1 MTVRD
6 SEIGWTNADNSGNT
20 GYGIRVHGSSL
31 GSSDRLKIVGN
42 RIHHIAGDGI
52 QGLGNGTDV
61 LIDRNEIGYVGA
73 NPGSSE
79 HSDNIQIIDNGPNL
93 KITNNWLH
101 HQGWYD
107 ATTSVGNAG
116 ATYIHGGDS
125 DRMTYEN
132 NLIEHSRGRVEVCG
146 LGTGGTS
153 RSNITVRRNTVSRQ
167 RPDVWRLPRP
177 RVGLWLGDR
186 QSGGA
191 QHRSGPRRRFRH
203 RPYRIQVGVLG
214 EQQPVRP
221 AVARQPRRPRQLHVI
236 EQQPRRPRGDRLP
249 EAGRRALVAKAP
261 FQRKRACDGRSAAP
275 PEVAPGRQDELE
287 TERRRP
293 AVDDGREQ
301 CRAAREDPGQ
311 QIAGDRR
318 NEQQP
323 AGAPNWQP
331 PGGPHGRQC
340 AISPAR
346 RCDRAVKVW

>member
-1 MTVRD
+1 M
-6 SEIGWTNADNSGNT
+6 N
-20 GYGIRVHGSSL
+20 
-31 GSSDRLKIVGN
+31 
-42 RIHHIAGDGI
+42 
-52 QGLGNGTDV
+52 
-61 LIDRNEIGYVGA
+61 
-73 NPGSSE
+73 
-79 HSDNIQIIDNGPNL
+79 
-93 KITNNWLH
+93 
-101 HQGWYD
+101 
-107 ATTSVGNAG
+107 
-116 ATYIHGGDS
+116 
-125 DRMTYEN
+125 YEN

-153 RSNITVRRNTVSRQ
+153 RSNITVRRNTVSDNGQ
-167 RPDVWRLPRP
+167 TFGGFP
-177 RVGLWLGDR
+177 GLEWDCG
-186 QSGGA
+186 SGTGNLVEP

-203 RPYRIQVGVLG
+203 PPYRIQVGVLG

-261 FQRKRACDGRSAAP
+261 FQRKRACGGRSAAP

-323 AGAPNWQP
+323 AGASNWQP
-331 PGGPHGRQC
+331 PRGPHGRQC